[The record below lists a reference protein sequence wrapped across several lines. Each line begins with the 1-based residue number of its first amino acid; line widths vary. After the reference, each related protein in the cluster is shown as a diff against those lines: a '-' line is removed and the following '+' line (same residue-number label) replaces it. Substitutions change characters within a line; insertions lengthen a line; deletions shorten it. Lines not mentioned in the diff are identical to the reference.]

1 MMFKVDFHK
10 AFDTVLWDH
19 LDEVMGYMRF
29 GNKWR
34 RLIYEC
40 LSTSQLSFLVN
51 GSPTR
56 EFRVGRGIRQGDPLS
71 PFLFNIT
78 VKGLLV
84 LFHLASTSSMA

>member
-40 LSTSQLSFLVN
+40 LSTSQLSVLVN

-56 EFRVGRGIRQGDPLS
+56 EFRVGRGIRQGDP
-71 PFLFNIT
+71 
-78 VKGLLV
+78 
-84 LFHLASTSSMA
+84 